1 MNYKHDHDTDHLVDL
16 TSILYTEV
24 MQEEIIGVG
33 PHPEPWPTGSQYD
46 RMLLKNGD
54 QRNVLDKYHYW
65 TVAAIKED
73 LDTTRVD
80 LEIAIENLQR
90 DYNMG
95 TIVRCANAFNIKKV
109 HIIGRKQWNKRGAMV
124 TDLYMNIQ
132 YHDDV
137 KAFQAVMERS
147 KREIIA
153 VDIVEGAKN
162 LSETTLPPNAVLI
175 FGAEGPGLSKE
186 LLNVATQTV
195 MIEQLG
201 STRSMNVGVA
211 AGIAMYTWVQ
221 QNLLTK

>member
-1 MNYKHDHDTDHLVDL
+1 M
-16 TSILYTEV
+16 
-24 MQEEIIGVG
+24 EETNIGVG
-33 PHPEPWPTGSQYD
+33 PHPEPWPTDPKYD
-46 RMLLKNGD
+46 RMLLKEGD
-54 QRNVLDKYHYW
+54 ARNVLDTYRYW
-65 TVAAIKED
+65 TVSAIKAD
-73 LDTTRVD
+73 LDEHRVD

-95 TIVRCANAFNIKKV
+95 TIVRGANAFNVKKV

-137 KAFQAVMERS
+137 AAFAEAMKRAQRS
-147 KREIIA
+147 IVA

-162 LSETTLPPNAVLI
+162 LSETALPEKAVLV

-186 LLNVATQTV
+186 LLKTADETV

-201 STRSMNVGVA
+201 STRSVNVGVA
-211 AGIAMYTWVQ
+211 AGIAMYAWMQ
-221 QNLLTK
+221 QHVLRK

>member
-1 MNYKHDHDTDHLVDL
+1 MNPGNWVFIF
-16 TSILYTEV
+16 ILYTEM

-33 PHPEPWPTGSQYD
+33 PHKEPWPEGPQYD
-46 RMLLKNGD
+46 RILLKNGD

-65 TVAAIKED
+65 TVNAIKED
-73 LDTTRVD
+73 LDKTRID

-95 TIVRCANAFNIKKV
+95 TIVRCANAFNIKRV

-124 TDLYMNIQ
+124 TDLYMNIL

-137 KAFQAVMERS
+137 KSFEAYMAKA

-153 VDIVEGAKN
+153 VDIIEGAEE
-162 LSETTLPPNAVLI
+162 LSKTPLPANAVLV

-186 LLNVATQTV
+186 LLAVASKTV

-211 AGIAMYTWVQ
+211 AGIAMYSWVQ
-221 QNLLTK
+221 QNVLTH

>member
-1 MNYKHDHDTDHLVDL
+1 M
-16 TSILYTEV
+16 
-24 MQEEIIGVG
+24 EETNIGVG
-33 PHPEPWPTGSQYD
+33 PHPEPWPTDPKYD
-46 RMLLKNGD
+46 RMLLKEGD
-54 QRNVLDKYHYW
+54 ARNVLDTYRYW
-65 TVAAIKED
+65 TVSAIKAD
-73 LDTTRVD
+73 LDEHRVD

-95 TIVRCANAFNIKKV
+95 TIVRGANAFNVKKV

-137 KAFQAVMERS
+137 AAFAEAMKRAQRS
-147 KREIIA
+147 IVA

-162 LSETTLPPNAVLI
+162 LSETALPEKTVLV

-186 LLNVATQTV
+186 LLKTADETV

-201 STRSMNVGVA
+201 STRSVNVGVA
-211 AGIAMYTWVQ
+211 AGIAMYAWMQ
-221 QNLLTK
+221 QHVLRK